1 MHTPT
6 AAAVL
11 RLIRAAEAVSDLS
24 GSGVLS
30 AAHDGHE
37 PHSAQAVA
45 AFDELE
51 SATESARA
59 AVLNEL
65 TPRTATRE
73 PVQVPTMTADTIRR
87 IVERRVKL
95 AGGVL

>member
-24 GSGVLS
+24 GSGVLC
-30 AAHDGHE
+30 AGIDGHE
-37 PHSAQAVA
+37 PQRAQSVE
-45 AFDELE
+45 AFDELD
-51 SATESARA
+51 AAIDAARA